1 MIRNV
6 HQRNLRANI
15 NNAAALLHRLSSESD
30 HLWPKDRWPAM
41 KLSHGLVE
49 GSRGGHGFVR
59 YSVASVDPHRVVFRF
74 DERIGLRGT
83 HSFELEELPTGGCVL
98 RHVLEGHGIGSMRIG
113 WPLVV
118 RPLHNALVEEGLDN
132 AVRELDGDR
141 VEKRPLSRRVK
152 FLRSGFS
159 LLGQQPV
166 SALPSRRVAGD
177 VAAVALAG
185 IGVLHAAWGA
195 GLTTWPGE
203 DLRSLA
209 EKVVGGS
216 VFPSPVACFVVA
228 ALLGIASGL
237 VALRSRTTDPK
248 AFALA
253 HVGTKTVGGVLV
265 FRGAAGLLVSAF
277 GLLNET
283 AEFRRANLLLYSPLC
298 LALAAAALWSSSKRV
313 TK

>member
-15 NNAAALLHRLSSESD
+15 NDAAALLHRLSSDSD
-30 HLWPKDRWPAM
+30 QLWPKDRWPAM
-41 KLSHGLVE
+41 KLSSGLVE
-49 GSRGGHGFVR
+49 GSDGGHGFVH

-74 DERIGLRGT
+74 DERIGVRGT
-83 HSFELEELPTGGCVL
+83 HSFELEESSSGGCVL
-98 RHVLEGHGIGSMRIG
+98 RHVLEGDSFGSMRIV

-118 RPLHNALVEEGLDN
+118 RPLHDALVEDGLDN
-132 AVRELDGDR
+132 AVRELDGQR
-141 VEKRPLSRRVK
+141 VEKRPLTRRVR
-152 FLRSGFS
+152 FLRRGLS

-166 SALPSRRVAGD
+166 TALSSRRLAGD
-177 VAAVALAG
+177 VAALALAG

-216 VFPSPVACFVVA
+216 VFPSPVACYVVA
-228 ALLGIASGL
+228 ALLGTASGL
-237 VALRSRTTDPK
+237 VALRSRATDPK
-248 AFALA
+248 TFLLA
-253 HVGTKTVGGVLV
+253 HVGTKTVGIVLAL
-265 FRGAAGLLVSAF
+265 RGAIGLLVSASGIF
-277 GLLNET
+277 NEA

-298 LALAAAALWSSSKRV
+298 LALAAGILWSSRKPAA
-313 TK
+313 K